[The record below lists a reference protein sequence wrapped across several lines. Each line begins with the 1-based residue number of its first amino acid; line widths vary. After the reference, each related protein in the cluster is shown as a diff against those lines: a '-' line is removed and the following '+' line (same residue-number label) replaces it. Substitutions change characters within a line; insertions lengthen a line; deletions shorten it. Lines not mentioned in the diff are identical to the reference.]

1 MKKMKLAALVVLVLA
16 ISQCTLGQEPSAADT
31 KELEAA
37 EAQMFE
43 KVGPHD
49 PAYLKDFVA
58 QNYFSINADGG
69 TEDKAHLLA
78 DIGSGKAKIWLVY
91 SEVVRQANTGVRERW
106 DHHGTSTGLHEG
118 HGNLCRGVPVH
129 CCIREAEG

>member
-16 ISQCTLGQEPSAADT
+16 ISQCTLGQEPSAADA

-49 PAYLKDFVA
+49 PAYLRFTVMTT
-58 QNYFSINADGG
+58 NFHS
-69 TEDKAHLLA
+69 
-78 DIGSGKAKIWLVY
+78 V
-91 SEVVRQANTGVRERW
+91 
-106 DHHGTSTGLHEG
+106 
-118 HGNLCRGVPVH
+118 
-129 CCIREAEG
+129 